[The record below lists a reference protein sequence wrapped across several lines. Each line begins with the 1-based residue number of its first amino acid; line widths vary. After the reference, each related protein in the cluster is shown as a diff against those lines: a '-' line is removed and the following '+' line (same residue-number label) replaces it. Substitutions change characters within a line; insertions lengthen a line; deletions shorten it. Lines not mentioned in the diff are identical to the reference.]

1 MSTINLQT
9 LPGMA
14 LEKDGL
20 YKSEI
25 SDAYKKLAK
34 LKEETSNAEYTLN
47 QLRRLDGESRGLEA
61 AHIDRDDLIDII
73 ETLLSNNLPVSKA
86 FTKHEVNKTKCAGW
100 ASRAIRY
107 SVDQT
112 ELGSALDLLAQHTDL
127 ILMEKYQVLDVKD
140 IVKSA
145 SYSAALTK
153 LKKQLAITRTLQD
166 KDKQLTDK
174 ESTITI
180 RDSEIRVLKEELLR
194 DKSEDWKTR
203 AVTLQQEGVSVTNI
217 AKRLGVGRSTA
228 STYLNSPDVKS

>member
-1 MSTINLQT
+1 MINLNT
-9 LPGMA
+9 HPGISP
-14 LEKDGL
+14 EKDEL
-20 YKSEI
+20 YRSEI
-25 SDAYKKLAK
+25 SDAYKRLAK
-34 LKEETSNAEYTLN
+34 LKEETSNAEFTLN
-47 QLRRLDGESRGLEA
+47 QLRRLDRESRGLEA
-61 AHIDRDDLIDII
+61 AQIDRDDLIEII
-73 ETLLSNNLPVSKA
+73 ETLLANNLPVSKA
-86 FTKHEVNKTKCAGW
+86 FTQHEVNKTKCAGW

-107 SVDQT
+107 PVDKA

-145 SYSAALTK
+145 SYSASLTK

-166 KDKQLTDK
+166 KDKQLADK
-174 ESTITI
+174 ESTIAI

-217 AKRLGVGRSTA
+217 AKRLGIGRGTA
-228 STYLNSPDVKS
+228 STFLNSPGVKP